1 MRITDIDSQFGY
13 YDPLEDELS
22 KASLQQTRRKRL
34 TLRELNKIK
43 KIQAT
48 RRLEML
54 QRQDTLELIYGTPE
68 QEQGGPGGMPF

>member
-1 MRITDIDSQFGY
+1 MNIKDIDQEFGY
-13 YDPLEDELS
+13 YDPLEDELAR
-22 KASLQQTRRKRL
+22 ASLKDTRRQHL

-54 QRQDTLELIYGTPE
+54 QRQDSLELIYGQPDPNA
-68 QEQGGPGGMPF
+68 GGGGMGF